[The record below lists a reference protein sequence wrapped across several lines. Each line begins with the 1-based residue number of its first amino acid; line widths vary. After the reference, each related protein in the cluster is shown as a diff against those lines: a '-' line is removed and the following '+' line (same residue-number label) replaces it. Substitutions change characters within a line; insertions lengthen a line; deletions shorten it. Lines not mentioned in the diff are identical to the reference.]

1 MLLAAFLSQMNPF
14 NMLSSLNTILM
25 LVLHLCLGPLSF
37 LVPSDFPTRML
48 YKFLI
53 SLIHA
58 TYPVHI
64 ALHNLVTL
72 IIFGEEYK
80 LWRSHNALLQYLNT
94 SPFLSQNIPLSTLFW
109 STLCVPPLMWET
121 KFQTHSK
128 EKENYSFVYV
138 NLYIITEHLGRQN
151 ILNCVV
157 ATTPWN

>member
-25 LVLHLCLGPLSF
+25 LVLHLCLGLLSF

-80 LWRSHNALLQYLNT
+80 LRRSHNALLQYLNT
-94 SPFLSQNIPLSTLFW
+94 SPFLSQNIPLSTLF
-109 STLCVPPLMWET
+109 
-121 KFQTHSK
+121 
-128 EKENYSFVYV
+128 
-138 NLYIITEHLGRQN
+138 
-151 ILNCVV
+151 
-157 ATTPWN
+157 